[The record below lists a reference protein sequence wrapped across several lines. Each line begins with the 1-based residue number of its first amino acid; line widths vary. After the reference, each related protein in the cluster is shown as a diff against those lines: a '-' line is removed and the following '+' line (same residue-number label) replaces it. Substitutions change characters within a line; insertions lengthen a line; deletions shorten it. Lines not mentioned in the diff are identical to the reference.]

1 MTEDIGRN
9 DPCHCGSG
17 KKYKKC
23 CLSKEERRS
32 DKDGV
37 EDDSMVD
44 DWGYELFGA
53 RFPEIAEKETRSIT
67 VVESRRSGLPEGI
80 HIFYEMFCREHDCD
94 CRRVFFYVTSVPRHN
109 VEAVVCYGWGSAD
122 FYKKW
127 YGGDDPDMIAE
138 MKGPALNLCSPQ
150 SKHAPAI
157 LEFVKNVLIKDKDYI
172 GRVKRHYNIFREDV
186 DKRSKIN
193 KG

>member
-1 MTEDIGRN
+1 MMEDIGRN
-9 DPCHCGSG
+9 DPCYCGSG

-23 CLSKEERRS
+23 CLFKEDRRL
-32 DKDGV
+32 DNDGV

-44 DWGYELFGA
+44 DWGYELLGA

-67 VVESRRSGLPEGI
+67 VMESRRSGLPGGI
-80 HIFYEMFCREHDCD
+80 HIFHEMFCREHDCD
-94 CRRVFFYVTSVPRHN
+94 CRRAFFYVTSVPRHN

-138 MKGPALNLCSPQ
+138 MRGPALNLCSPQ
-150 SKHAPAI
+150 SKHAPAF
-157 LEFVKNVLIKDKDYI
+157 LEFVKNVLIKDKDYVE
-172 GRVKRHYNIFREDV
+172 RVKRHYNMFREDV
-186 DKRSKIN
+186 DKRA
-193 KG
+193 